1 MIDTA
6 SFIDKYI
13 SALKNTFP
21 DRICFVGLQGSYARG
36 EATESSDID
45 FVVILDNLSC
55 EDVRRY
61 RTMLDA
67 LPYRELFC
75 GFLSDADDLRNW
87 DVSDLF
93 QFYHDTKPIIGT
105 LDDIV
110 PSITDDDIRR
120 SIKIGVCNIYH
131 SCVHNLIY
139 EKDPAILKGLYKST
153 SFVIQALWYLRS
165 GEYSARL
172 QELFSKVEGSEKDI
186 ISAYIQIKNSGVS
199 DFERLSDLIF
209 NWSKKQIN
217 QMHEQIER

>member
-6 SFIDKYI
+6 SFIDKFI

-120 SIKIGVCNIYH
+120 SVKIGVCNIYH

-139 EKDPAILKGLYKST
+139 EKDPAILKGLYKSA

-209 NWSKKQIN
+209 TWAKKQLNHLNECI
-217 QMHEQIER
+217 

>member
-6 SFIDKYI
+6 TFIDKLI

-21 DRICFVGLQGSYARG
+21 DRLCFVGLQGSYARG

-45 FVVILDNLSC
+45 IVVILDHLSC

-61 RTMLDA
+61 RNMLDA
-67 LPYRELFC
+67 LPHSELFC

-87 DVSDLF
+87 KVSDLF

-105 LDDIV
+105 LDALI
-110 PSITDDDIRR
+110 PPITDDDIRR
-120 SIKIGVCNIYH
+120 SVRIGVCNIYH

-139 EKDPAILKGLYKST
+139 EKDPAILKGLYKSA
-153 SFVIQALWYLRS
+153 SFVIQALWYLQS
-165 GEYSARL
+165 GEYIARL
-172 QELFSKVEGSEKDI
+172 QELVSKVEGSEKAI

-199 DFERLSDLIF
+199 VFESLSDLVF
-209 NWSKKQIN
+209 HWSKKLLN
-217 QMHEQIER
+217 QMHE

>member
-6 SFIDKYI
+6 SLTDKFI
-13 SALKNTFP
+13 SALQNTFP
-21 DRICFVGLQGSYARG
+21 DRVCFVGLQGSYARG

-45 FVVILDNLSC
+45 IVVILDNISC

-61 RTMLDA
+61 RTMLDT
-67 LPYRELFC
+67 LPHRDLLC

-87 DVSDLF
+87 EVSDLF

-105 LDDIV
+105 LDDII
-110 PSITDDDIRR
+110 PPITDDDIRQSVR
-120 SIKIGVCNIYH
+120 IGVCNIYH

-139 EKDPAILKGLYKST
+139 EKNPAILKGLYKAA
-153 SFVIQALWYLRS
+153 SFVIQALLYLRS
-165 GEYSARL
+165 GEYIARL
-172 QELFSKVEGSEKDI
+172 QELVSKAEGIEKDI

-217 QMHEQIER
+217 QMHECI